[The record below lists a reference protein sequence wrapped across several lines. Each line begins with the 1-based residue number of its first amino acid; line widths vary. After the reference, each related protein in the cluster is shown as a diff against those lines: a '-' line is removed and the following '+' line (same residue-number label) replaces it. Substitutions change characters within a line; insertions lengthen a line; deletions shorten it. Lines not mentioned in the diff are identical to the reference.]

1 MSMQCYAGPRILG
14 EWSEPKVIR
23 TVFFAMFTYLVLTS
37 APTQAQGTAMPVGMH
52 SGLDFDLQG
61 IVCNS
66 RYCSHRLYGLRWAMN
81 TTGESVIWQH
91 NDTRFLKIGYITL
104 NKHLK
109 QKNLLLSTWGRVK
122 DAANPLALSRGYYF
136 KYCDASS
143 HTCEYLGD
151 REYYTVA
158 DLERLFM
165 PVMEVRQAFPVDIAG
180 KLIERRNRIVVT
192 ALAVVGGFMVS
203 KMTLSGVV
211 RGLSEGVWEVLKKVF
226 GGKLSAKRM
235 LSAFKET
242 LQAGANGDNLWKP
255 LHSVNRALPRLT
267 GYTIM
272 TIAGWHNVKAWGWFS
287 SESFKAKYYANNVKI
302 PLLMSIPDMFVT
314 SRKDKISIETL
325 RDAFDSALHGD
336 IGEFVAAYKEQQ
348 SSTAVEQDE
357 ESDR

>member
-1 MSMQCYAGPRILG
+1 MF
-14 EWSEPKVIR
+14 R
-23 TVFFAMFTYLVLTS
+23 TFFFVGFTYLLLAS
-37 APTQAQGTAMPVGMH
+37 APVQAQGAAIPRH

-81 TTGESVIWQH
+81 TTGESIIWQH

-104 NKHLK
+104 NAHLK
-109 QKNLLLSTWGRVK
+109 QKNLLLSSWARIK

-136 KYCDASS
+136 KYCDSAS

-158 DLERLFM
+158 DLERLFV
-165 PVMEVRQAFPVDIAG
+165 PVMEVRQSFPVDIAG
-180 KLIERRNRIVVT
+180 KLVERRNRIILT

-203 KMTLSGVV
+203 KMTLSGVIK
-211 RGLSEGVWEVLKKVF
+211 GLTEGLWEVLKKIF
-226 GGKLSAKRM
+226 GGKISAKRAVK
-235 LSAFKET
+235 AFKDI
-242 LQAGANGDNLWKP
+242 LQDSSDAKLWKP
-255 LHSVNRALPRLT
+255 LRSVNRAVPRLT

-272 TIAGWHNVKAWGWFS
+272 AIAGWDNIEAWGWFS
-287 SESFKAKYYANNVKI
+287 SESFKAKYYAKNVKM

-325 RDAFDSALHGD
+325 RDAFDSALRGE
-336 IGEFVAAYKEQQ
+336 IGEFVASYQEQQ
-348 SSTAVEQDE
+348 SGKPVEQDE
-357 ESDR
+357 ESDEDKDEDKKDQH